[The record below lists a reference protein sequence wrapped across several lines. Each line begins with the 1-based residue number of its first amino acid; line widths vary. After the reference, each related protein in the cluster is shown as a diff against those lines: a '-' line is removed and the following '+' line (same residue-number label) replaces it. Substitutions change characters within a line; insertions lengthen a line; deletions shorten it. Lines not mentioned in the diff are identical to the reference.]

1 VNEEL
6 LLSVTDQTSID
17 DALEWI
23 ADGFPLELDADVR
36 AVIRSV
42 MAVSG
47 DELLKQKA
55 IRSLV
60 RRISVSELDSAKIL
74 FDVDELLDPDDV
86 RMSLLR
92 LATLCQS
99 GGLDSLSAR
108 EVVSAQ
114 RVDPSTIE
122 VLCTVAAI
130 TYKELTERVHDLPS
144 SAHGPFSPSQIRN
157 AFAELD
163 RIISGS
169 AVTALPGAVPAR
181 PLELMN
187 ESAVVS
193 QGWRKV
199 EEYRSN
205 GVPYEVLLA
214 QRESGGAWLAHRNR
228 TSGRLAPLLA
238 ERLCREIDYLG
249 LAYLR
254 SSIVGGTLSPL
265 VVAKES
271 GCDQQVSMIVLDRHK
286 SPAFGII
293 FSTARDGGTARANA
307 SRLRKVHQSGRF
319 PIAILIAGPGW
330 SKRLDTADLA
340 VAFSGRIYTENAISD
355 LVKEIVQHVQGE
367 SMKETDHGDNR

>member
-23 ADGFPLELDADVR
+23 ADGFPLELNADVR

-60 RRISVSELDSAKIL
+60 RRISVSELDSAQIL

-92 LATLCQS
+92 LANLCQS

-144 SAHGPFSPSQIRN
+144 SAQGPFSPSQIRN
-157 AFAELD
+157 AFAEL
-163 RIISGS
+163 G
-169 AVTALPGAVPAR
+169 
-181 PLELMN
+181 
-187 ESAVVS
+187 
-193 QGWRKV
+193 
-199 EEYRSN
+199 
-205 GVPYEVLLA
+205 
-214 QRESGGAWLAHRNR
+214 
-228 TSGRLAPLLA
+228 
-238 ERLCREIDYLG
+238 
-249 LAYLR
+249 
-254 SSIVGGTLSPL
+254 
-265 VVAKES
+265 
-271 GCDQQVSMIVLDRHK
+271 
-286 SPAFGII
+286 
-293 FSTARDGGTARANA
+293 A
-307 SRLRKVHQSGRF
+307 SRHECG
-319 PIAILIAGPGW
+319 
-330 SKRLDTADLA
+330 
-340 VAFSGRIYTENAISD
+340 
-355 LVKEIVQHVQGE
+355 
-367 SMKETDHGDNR
+367 